1 MIPQETVDIIL
12 DTARI
17 DDVVSDFVALKRRG
31 ANFVACCPFHNEKT
45 PSFYVSPAKGIY
57 KCFGCGK
64 AGTAVG
70 FVMEHEKMS
79 YSDALRYLARK
90 YNIDIVEEQESAEQI
105 ALRQRRESLLQVME
119 FASRFF
125 TESLTTA
132 EGRSNGYSYFRSR
145 GLEDATIA
153 RFGLG
158 WAPRGRTA
166 LLDAATAAGYKTEY
180 LIEAGLCMQHDDG
193 SVTDRFHD
201 RVAFPI
207 HSVSGRIIGFSCR
220 TLSSDGSIA
229 KYVNSP
235 DTPLYDKSSS
245 LYGIYL
251 AKSDIVRLDSCFL
264 VEGNV
269 DVVTMHQ
276 LGLTNTVAS
285 CGTALTA
292 EQVRLIHK
300 FTPNVTLMYD
310 GDAAG
315 IHAALKAINLI
326 LSEGMNVKLVLF
338 PEGEDPDSYCR
349 KHTLAEVQSFI
360 AGAAVDFV
368 TFMKQTAGD
377 AATDPIKRAGLINS
391 VADNIA
397 SIPDAVGRSVFVDTC
412 ATAFGVDPAIIFSR
426 INATRSERREEQYR
440 AEVRERRR
448 ERNIPGYEAR
458 LPKQESSAEV
468 QIPIENKTLARAE
481 RDLVYFL
488 LNFGMDRLDFPSDSD
503 YYVEQEELRPT
514 VADFI
519 RAAIDGDGTSLANSV
534 YRRIYET
541 FSGLYDAGASLPT
554 ITAHLMNSDDRTVAE
569 TTGQLITEKYQLTV
583 RNFEAALTAKDS
595 WLVTFV
601 PKSILCYQERRMQ
614 DRINYL
620 RAMLANPDVADK
632 EAIMK
637 DIVALQSAQQNVKH
651 QIGRDKK

>member
-1 MIPQETVDIIL
+1 MIPQETVDLIL

-45 PSFYVSPAKGIY
+45 PSFYVSPSKGIY

-70 FVMEHEKMS
+70 FVMEHEKMA
-79 YSDALRYLARK
+79 YAEALRYLARK
-90 YNIDIVEEQESAEQI
+90 YNIEIVEEQESAEQI
-105 ALRQRRESLLQVME
+105 AQRQRHESLLQVME
-119 FASRFF
+119 FAGKFF
-125 TESLTTA
+125 SESLGTT
-132 EGRSNGYSYFRSR
+132 EGRATGYSYFRAR

-166 LLDAATAAGYKTEY
+166 LVDAAAAAGYKIEY
-180 LIEAGLCMQHDDG
+180 LLEAGLCMQHEDG

-220 TLSSDGSIA
+220 TLSSDSSIA

-235 DTPLYDKSSS
+235 DTPLYDKSRS

-315 IHAALKAINLI
+315 IHAALKAISLI

-360 AGAAVDFV
+360 DGAAVDFV

-377 AATDPIKRAGLINS
+377 AATDPIRRAGLIND

-412 ATAFGVDPAIIFSR
+412 ANAFGVDPAVIFSR
-426 INATRSERREEQYR
+426 INATRSERREEQFR
-440 AEVRERRR
+440 AEERERRR
-448 ERNIPGYEAR
+448 ERNIPGYESS
-458 LPKQESSAEV
+458 LPKQQASLEQ
-468 QIPIENKTLARAE
+468 QIPLENPLLARAE
-481 RDLVYFL
+481 SDILYFL
-488 LNFGMDRLDFPSDSD
+488 LNFGTDLLEFPSDSK
-503 YYVEQEELRPT
+503 YYAGEDAPKPT
-514 VADFI
+514 VTDFI
-519 RAAIDGDGTSLANSV
+519 RSAIEADGTALANSV

-541 FSGLYDAGASLPT
+541 YVGMYEEGASLQT
-554 ITAHLMNSDDRTVAE
+554 ITSHLMNSGDRWVAE

-583 RNFEAALTAKDS
+583 RNFEAALTAKSS

-601 PKSILCYQERRMQ
+601 PKAILIYQERRFQ
-614 DRINYL
+614 EIINAL
-620 RAMLANPDVADK
+620 RAKLADPSVPGK
-632 EAIMK
+632 EDIMK
-637 DIVALQSAQQNVKH
+637 ELVRMQGFQLSVKRK
-651 QIGRDKK
+651 IGREKK